1 MNKVIFGLDISGKI
15 ASPLIL
21 VSNVDNCKFVDN
33 VRLSM
38 EINNEKVA
46 NSYLVPGI
54 IFNNVKNLEIPEN
67 LQIDFCGHCIV
78 SSVIYNIN
86 NLLEF
91 NTTNIYNQCGR
102 LCWYN
107 F

>member
-1 MNKVIFGLDISGKI
+1 MNKAIFGLDISGKI
-15 ASPLIL
+15 ATPLIL

-33 VRLSM
+33 TRLSI
-38 EINNEKVA
+38 EINNDTVA
-46 NSYLVPGI
+46 KSYLVPGI
-54 IFNNVKNLEIPEN
+54 IFNNVKNLEISGN

-78 SSVIYNIN
+78 SSAIYDIN

-91 NTTNIYNQCGR
+91 NRTNIYNKCGR
-102 LCWYN
+102 FGGYN